1 MSSLAA
7 APLAAQILN
16 EIAIA
21 TMRAAFDLNL
31 DLLKMR
37 IDPGKGFTLD
47 SYIKGQR
54 IMNDR
59 SDPSLKAIRI
69 ENLVSNGGEFRV
81 FER

>member
-47 SYIKGQR
+47 SYIK
-54 IMNDR
+54 
-59 SDPSLKAIRI
+59 A
-69 ENLVSNGGEFRV
+69 
-81 FER
+81 

>member
-1 MSSLAA
+1 
-7 APLAAQILN
+7 
-16 EIAIA
+16 
-21 TMRAAFDLNL
+21 MRAAFDLNL

-37 IDPGKGFTLD
+37 IDPGKCFTFY

-59 SDPSLKAIRI
+59 FDPSLKAIRI

>member
-37 IDPGKGFTLD
+37 IDPGKGFTID
-47 SYIKGQR
+47 SYIKAQR

>member
-37 IDPGKGFTLD
+37 IDPGKGFTID

>member
-7 APLAAQILN
+7 TPLAAQILN

>member
-1 MSSLAA
+1 
-7 APLAAQILN
+7 
-16 EIAIA
+16 
-21 TMRAAFDLNL
+21 MRAAFDLNL

-59 SDPSLKAIRI
+59 FDPSLKAIRI
-69 ENLVSNGGEFRV
+69 ENLVSNGEEFRV